1 MNKRDPWRGGE
12 RRINT
17 TLPGDAS
24 LRQVHKTSY
33 ANSDLEEETDSNS
46 AGASRRGD
54 SSPGSGL
61 SRWKRGG
68 KNIVELSTDIGGGA
82 PKTSPVRRSGWA
94 QEVGLEGEWPHDK
107 GSQMSVKDLGLSPE
121 DNREPRMGAEQGGWG
136 YTAQLAEPGPVKA
149 HQGVPQAWPGPAAAA
164 AASPG
169 NSLECKF
176 CGCSPGLLNQKPR
189 DFNKPPGDADASQ
202 TGELRTHPTPRLLL
216 LTPPQHTVPAGSAL
230 R

>member
-1 MNKRDPWRGGE
+1 MEERDVSTPPCQVMHPSGRYIKRAMRIQIWRKKRTQTQLGPPEEAIVHLGQAFPGGNGE
-12 RRINT
+12 
-17 TLPGDAS
+17 
-24 LRQVHKTSY
+24 
-33 ANSDLEEETDSNS
+33 
-46 AGASRRGD
+46 
-54 SSPGSGL
+54 
-61 SRWKRGG
+61 G